1 MREHTRFELR
11 NKLQRAHRSADIEAA
26 LKSLAE
32 QGLQSDERYTELY
45 VELRRNKGYGPLRI
59 RSELQEKGVEE
70 ALIDMHVH
78 ENDSG
83 WQSLLL
89 QVAKKKYGEQQPPL
103 DRRELARR
111 GRFLSSRGFPSYLI
125 SAYLFGD

>member
-11 NKLQRAHRSADIEAA
+11 NKLQRAHRPTDIDAA

-59 RSELQEKGVEE
+59 RSELREKGVEE
-70 ALIDMHVH
+70 ALIDIHVD
-78 ENDSG
+78 ENDGS

-89 QVAKKKYGEQQPPL
+89 QVAKKKYGEQPPL
-103 DRRELARR
+103 DRNDLARR
-111 GRFLSSRGFPSYLI
+111 GRFLSSRGFPSHLI

>member
-59 RSELQEKGVEE
+59 RSELREKGVEE
-70 ALIDMHVH
+70 ALIDIHVH
-78 ENDSG
+78 ENDGG

-89 QVAKKKYGEQQPPL
+89 QVANKKYGQQPPL
-103 DRRELARR
+103 DQNDLARR
-111 GRFLSSRGFPSYLI
+111 GRFLSSRGFPSHLI